1 MICGTYGS
9 TTIHLDI
16 REGSQWKG
24 LAPTVLTATRQSNAK
39 EGVRQVRTAQPGI
52 SIMIRTVFIRL
63 TRLRCEE
70 DVGDLGFAH
79 STPISV
85 ATFYT

>member
-1 MICGTYGS
+1 
-9 TTIHLDI
+9 
-16 REGSQWKG
+16 
-24 LAPTVLTATRQSNAK
+24 
-39 EGVRQVRTAQPGI
+39 
-52 SIMIRTVFIRL
+52 MIRTVFIRL